1 MTLFATLEKLIGR
14 FSLVGEAAF
23 FDPALFP
30 WVRYVESYYPIIRE
44 EMERVL
50 VNKKVPN
57 FQDICPAQS
66 VNSTDDGWKT
76 FFLYAY
82 GQRMKS
88 NCSYCP
94 HTDYILSKIP
104 GMKTAFFSIL
114 APGKT
119 LPPHRG
125 PYKGVLRYH
134 LALQVPPNRMA
145 GIWVKEPR
153 FAHIWEEGESLIFD
167 DTFTHAAWN
176 HSDQR
181 RVVLF
186 VDFLRP
192 LPFPLNLINRAIVR
206 YIRSTE
212 FVQFGA
218 RKLNR

>member
-1 MTLFATLEKLIGR
+1 MTLFAHLEKLMGR
-14 FSLVGEAAF
+14 FSRVGEAEF
-23 FDPALFP
+23 FDPEAFP
-30 WVRYVESYYPIIRE
+30 WTRFVGSYYPIIRE

-50 VNKKVPN
+50 ATKEIPN

-88 NCSYCP
+88 NCAYCP
-94 HTDYILSKIP
+94 HTDYVLSKIP

-114 APGKT
+114 APGKR
-119 LPPHRG
+119 LPMHRG

-134 LALQVPPNRMA
+134 LGLQCPPA
-145 GIWVKEPR
+145 QLSGIKVGDEIRSWQ
-153 FAHIWEEGESLIFD
+153 EGESLIFD
-167 DTFTHAAWN
+167 DTHFHRAWN
-176 HSDQR
+176 LSSEP
-181 RVVLF
+181 RVILF

-192 LPFPLNLINRAIVR
+192 LPFPLNLINRAVVR

-212 FVQFGA
+212 FVQYGA
-218 RKLNR
+218 RKLNK